1 MTKSEK
7 ILRFL
12 ADNGVTVDEALW
24 ILRVAKHKTKEK
36 AVVKHYETRRE
47 DNYEREA

>member
-7 ILRFL
+7 ILQFL
-12 ADNGVTVDEALW
+12 ADSGISVEEALW

-47 DNYEREA
+47 GQNERKA